1 MLVRG
6 ASVCFPAV
14 LVGIPIQCFFL
25 GFAHRFSNPF
35 RPISLAASGESLR
48 LGLFLIMI
56 LAASRWIC

>member
-1 MLVRG
+1 MLVLRLLAHFGSFRG
-6 ASVCFPAV
+6 GNFDGFS
-14 LVGIPIQCFFL
+14 L

-48 LGLFLIMI
+48 LGLFFIMI